1 MKSLMSLVL
10 AALAM
15 PLILS
20 CALAG
25 DEGATVERAN
35 PDPEASEDYWTPE
48 RLQGARPPPL
58 PQPTTPPPEAAQPEK
73 PDRQASVSEAG
84 VSAAA
89 RSPWTR
95 ATTCSRATCCRTT
108 RPPRTRRAASPQKKS
123 RRRPAGG
130 DPIREARSS
139 TSAAG
144 ERINRRD
151 RP

>member
-35 PDPEASEDYWTPE
+35 PDPEASDDYWTPE
-48 RLQGARPPPL
+48 RLQGARPLPL
-58 PQPTTPPPEAAQPEK
+58 PQPATPPPEAAPPEK

-84 VSAAA
+84 SLGSGEVAPDESNYLFP
-89 RSPWTR
+89 RDLLPND
-95 ATTCSRATCCRTT
+95 
-108 RPPRTRRAASPQKKS
+108 PPAP
-123 RRRPAGG
+123 
-130 DPIREARSS
+130 
-139 TSAAG
+139 
-144 ERINRRD
+144 N
-151 RP
+151 